1 MSSTR
6 DRIGWML
13 RVAAPPATIA
23 FAVSILLLFPA
34 AKYGFYP
41 QCPFHELL
49 HLQCPGCGSTRALAS
64 LLHGQLSEALR
75 LNALTVLLMPFA
87 GSYGAVCYYHMLVQR
102 PLRWTQPRLGGV
114 YAALAV
120 VTVFTVL
127 RNLPLHL
134 F

>member
-1 MSSTR
+1 MISTR
-6 DRIGWML
+6 ERMGWML
-13 RVAAPPATIA
+13 RVAGPPAGIA
-23 FAVSILLLFPA
+23 FAVCVLLLFPP

-41 QCPFHELL
+41 QCPFHELF

-64 LLHGQLSEALR
+64 LIHGHLSEALSR
-75 LNALTVLLMPFA
+75 NSQTVLLMPFA
-87 GSYGAVCYYHMLVQR
+87 GSYGAVCYYRMLVQR